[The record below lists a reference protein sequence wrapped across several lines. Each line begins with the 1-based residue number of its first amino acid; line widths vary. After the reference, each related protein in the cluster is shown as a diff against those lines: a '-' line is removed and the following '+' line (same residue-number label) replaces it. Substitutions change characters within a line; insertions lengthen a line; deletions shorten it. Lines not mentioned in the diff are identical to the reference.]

1 MVDIEYLIKNLPEN
15 CRVAMR
21 LEHGSVVSVRMIA
34 EDEHIA
40 TINALID
47 IAKSAG
53 YKIEN
58 PGEKHYN

>member
-1 MVDIEYLIKNLPEN
+1 M
-15 CRVAMR
+15 C

>member
-1 MVDIEYLIKNLPEN
+1 
-15 CRVAMR
+15 MR
-21 LEHGSVVSVRMIA
+21 IEHGSVVSVRMIA

-53 YKIEN
+53 YRIEN
-58 PGEKHYN
+58 LGKKHYN

>member
-1 MVDIEYLIKNLPEN
+1 
-15 CRVAMR
+15 MR
-21 LEHGSVVSVRMIA
+21 IEHGSVVSVRMIA

-53 YKIEN
+53 YRIEN